1 MATRGFRAITGH
13 EDVIGHFRSAIAHGR
28 ISHAYLITGESGSGK
43 RSMADAF
50 AAALLC
56 TSRRGF
62 EDESASSKEARPAA
76 DGINPVGEDPARI
89 DACLTCPSCRKLQSR
104 NHPDVFYVT
113 HEKPG
118 VLTVGEIR
126 EQVIDTVGIRP
137 YESDWKV
144 YIIADAD
151 KMNVQAQNAVL
162 KTIEEPPAYA
172 VFLLLAASPEALLPT
187 IRSRCV
193 QLSLKPVPD
202 RFVEEYLIRELQIK
216 DHEAHVLT
224 AFAQG
229 NVGRA
234 RAAAEDET
242 FSGMKDSTVHLIKTI
257 HEMDTARISEA
268 VRQMKEVKE
277 QIYDILD
284 IILMWFRDVLYFK
297 ATADIDRLVFSDEIS
312 AIRAQAAASSYEG
325 LQSIVEAADRCRVR
339 LMANVNFELALE
351 LLLLTIK
358 EKSGVAD

>member
-13 EDVIGHFRSAIAHGR
+13 EDVIGHFKAAIANDR

-56 TSRRGF
+56 PDRT
-62 EDESASSKEARPAA
+62 DTT
-76 DGINPVGEDPARI
+76 
-89 DACLTCPSCRKLQSR
+89 DACLSCPSCRKIQSR

-118 VLTVGEIR
+118 VLTVGEVR

-137 YESDWKV
+137 YESTRKV

-151 KMNVQAQNAVL
+151 KMNVQAQNAIL

-202 RFVEEYLIRELQIK
+202 RFVEEYLIRELDLEVQ
-216 DHEAHVLT
+216 EAHVLS

-234 RAAAEDET
+234 RAAAEDSE
-242 FSGMKDSTVHLIKTI
+242 FAGMKEKTLRLIKTL
-257 HEMDTARISEA
+257 HEMDAAGISEA
-268 VRQMKEVKE
+268 VRQMKEEKE
-277 QIYDILD
+277 HIYDILD
-284 IILMWFRDVLYFK
+284 MILMWFRDVLYYK
-297 ATADIDRLVFSDEIS
+297 ATADIDKLVFSDKIS
-312 AIRAQAAASSYEG
+312 TIRAQAAASSYEG
-325 LQSIVEAADRCRVR
+325 LQMIVEAADRCRVR
-339 LMANVNFELALE
+339 LLANVNFELAVE

-358 EKSGVAD
+358 ENCHA